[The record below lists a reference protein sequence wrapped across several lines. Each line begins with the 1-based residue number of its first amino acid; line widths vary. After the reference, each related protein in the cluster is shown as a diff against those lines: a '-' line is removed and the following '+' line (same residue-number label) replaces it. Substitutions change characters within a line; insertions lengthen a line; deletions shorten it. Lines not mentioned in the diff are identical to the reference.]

1 MIGGTIA
8 SYPNRAYICDNCGK
22 HLGDRYSR
30 LKGKKC
36 PTVIIINGVSYC
48 SKCADKQLNADPG
61 GISGEIGGN
70 IMAMKKKTSIMLSAR
85 DKRLLELLAKK
96 ENRSQTK
103 ELEYLIR
110 RRAEELK
117 IEEP

>member
-1 MIGGTIA
+1 MSLIVVSILKAKNMLLTTIQHELLESVHQLLA
-8 SYPNRAYICDNCGK
+8 NSIDN
-22 HLGDRYSR
+22 
-30 LKGKKC
+30 
-36 PTVIIINGVSYC
+36 
-48 SKCADKQLNADPG
+48 PG
-61 GISGEIGGN
+61 SGENGGN
-70 IMAMKKKTSIMLSAR
+70 IMAMKKKTSFMLSAR

-96 ENRSQTK
+96 EARSQTK

>member
-1 MIGGTIA
+1 MG
-8 SYPNRAYICDNCGK
+8 
-22 HLGDRYSR
+22 
-30 LKGKKC
+30 
-36 PTVIIINGVSYC
+36 
-48 SKCADKQLNADPG
+48 
-61 GISGEIGGN
+61 GGN

-85 DKRLLELLAKK
+85 DKRLLELISEKDA
-96 ENRSQTK
+96 RSQTK